1 MTLTTANVLGNVGTT
16 GHGLDSTVFLEFG
29 IGQKEGDA
37 ATVNRI
43 MLRCTGVNIGTNK
56 RANATPIP
64 FSGIIT
70 GESRSVVIDLGMVSK
85 TVSLDGVIHEQVIS
99 RRHETGATPDHV
111 SMTAYEIAQL
121 LHSSVDSSF
130 AQQNQNLDTLYILYP
145 SRVGDNY
152 SYHAGID
159 ETTEHAQLPLIPFT
173 WASRSADKT
182 GTISA
187 LASDFPDPTTALT
200 DIKGISGFIDNF
212 STQFQ
217 PGGLVTFSLS
227 FNETVNLSLE

>member
-29 IGQKEGDA
+29 IGQQSGDA
-37 ATVNRI
+37 ATINRI
-43 MLRCTGVNIGTNK
+43 MLRCTGINIGTNK

-99 RRHETGATPDHV
+99 RRHDKEADPIHR

-130 AQQNQNLDTLYILYP
+130 LQENQNLDTLYILYP
-145 SRVGDNY
+145 SRVGNDYN
-152 SYHAGID
+152 YHAGVTV
-159 ETTEHAQLPLIPFT
+159 TTEHSELPLIPFN
-173 WASRSADKT
+173 WASRNKDET

-187 LASDFPDPTTALT
+187 LTTDFPDPSTPLSS
-200 DIKGISGFIDNF
+200 IKGISGFIDNF

-217 PGGLVTFSLS
+217 PGGLVTFSLT